1 MDCTDILLIGGGGRE
16 HALARAL
23 CRSPRVAR
31 VHVAPGNGGTDGDL
45 DGRIHNVPLPADDL
59 DGLLAFART
68 RGIGLTVVG
77 PEAPLVAGIVDRWA
91 AAGLR
96 CFGPSRA
103 AAQLEGSKAF
113 AKAFM
118 QRHGIPT
125 ARSGTFTTV
134 EPALAW
140 IDAASFPVVVKASG
154 LAAGKG
160 VILPETRDEAG
171 AAVRAM
177 IDGGA
182 FGGAGAEVVVE
193 ERLVGEEVSLM
204 ALCDGTTAVSLPPA
218 RDHKRALDGDLG
230 LNTGGMGAFAPT
242 PALTGAALEAVER
255 DVMQKTVDGM
265 AAEGVP
271 YRGVLYAGLMLTVD
285 GPRVL
290 EFNCRFGDP
299 ETQVVLP
306 LLDADLLDAFD
317 ACIDGTLIDT
327 RLTVSKDAAATVVL
341 ASGGY
346 PREYVKGLTIDG
358 IPAAD
363 ALEGATVYH
372 AGTRRVAEGWQTSGG
387 RVLAVTGRGADLKD
401 ALRRAYAGIDR
412 IAFEGAHHRTDIGR
426 VGLVARSGS

>member
-1 MDCTDILLIGGGGRE
+1 MHQTDILLIGGGGRE

-23 CRSPRVAR
+23 CRSHRVGR

-45 DGRIHNVPLPADDL
+45 EGRVCNVPLAADDL
-59 DGLLAFART
+59 DGLLAFARS
-68 RGIGLTVVG
+68 RAIGLTVVG

-96 CFGPSRA
+96 CFGPSAA

-125 ARSGTFTTV
+125 ARSGTFTAV

-140 IDAASFPVVVKASG
+140 IDAAPFPVVVKASG

-160 VILPETRDEAG
+160 VILPETRGAAE
-171 AAVRAM
+171 AAVRSM
-177 IDGGA
+177 IEGGA
-182 FGGAGAEVVVE
+182 FGDAGAEVIVE

-204 ALCDGTTAVSLPPA
+204 ALCDGRVALSLPPA
-218 RDHKRALDGDLG
+218 RDHKRALDGDMG

-242 PALTGAALEAVER
+242 PALSGAALDAIER

-271 YRGVLYAGLMLTVD
+271 YRGVLYAGLMLTAD

-306 LLDADLLDAFD
+306 LIDSDVLDAIE
-317 ACIDGTLIDT
+317 ACIDGALIDT

-346 PREYVKGLTIDG
+346 PQTYVRGMTIDG
-358 IPAAD
+358 IPGAD
-363 ALEGATVYH
+363 ALDGATVYH
-372 AGTRRVAEGWQTSGG
+372 AGTRRVDDGWQTSGG
-387 RVLAVTGRGADLKD
+387 RVLAVTGRGADLKQ
-401 ALRRAYAGIDR
+401 ALQRAYAGVGR
-412 IAFEGAHHRTDIGR
+412 IRFEGAHHRTDIGR
-426 VGLVARSGS
+426 VGLMAGSTA